1 MAHVSIDQAL
11 DRFLADQQQRLSER
25 TMRNYKD
32 VVELLRDSLNGYAYM
47 SLDERNHAR
56 FEQAFDA
63 GDEEA
68 FCKLFCPELILDHVG
83 EFLGYFMVRKVI
95 AGQELLRAAGTVT
108 KKLAAW
114 LHEQG
119 YVDDDAREIAAER
132 GADAARDLPRAEK
145 LAELLYEESVG
156 TSPSGLDD
164 LPEQDVIEGTL
175 EIERV
180 QPGALFFEGD
190 AGPVAVSKRA
200 STLAQVGWSVTVVLA
215 RVDAAWR
222 IVEVGNVYPG

>member
-25 TMRNYKD
+25 TMRNYEY

-47 SLDERNHAR
+47 SLDERDHAR
-56 FEQAFDA
+56 WEQAFDA

-68 FCKLFCPELILDHVG
+68 FCKLFGPDLILDHVG

-95 AGQELLRAAGTVT
+95 VGQELLRAAGTVT

-145 LAELLYEESVG
+145 LAELLYQESLG
-156 TSPSGLDD
+156 AAPFGLQD

-175 EIERV
+175 EIECV
-180 QPGALFFEGD
+180 QPGALFFENG
-190 AGPVAVSKRA
+190 AGPVAVSKRVSA
-200 STLAQVGWSVTVVLA
+200 LAQVGWSVTVVLA
-215 RVDAAWR
+215 RVDEDWR
-222 IVEVGNVYPG
+222 IIEVGNVYPG

>member
-1 MAHVSIDQAL
+1 MAHESIDQAL
-11 DRFLADQQQRLSER
+11 DRFLADQRLSER

-32 VVELLRDSLNGYAYM
+32 VVELLRDSLSGYAYM
-47 SLDERNHAR
+47 SLDERDHAR

-68 FCKLFCPELILDHVG
+68 FCKLFGPELILDHVG

-108 KKLAAW
+108 KKLTAW

-119 YVDDDAREIAAER
+119 YVDDNAREIAAER

-145 LAELLYEESVG
+145 LAELLYEESLG

-180 QPGALFFEGD
+180 QPGALFFEDG
-190 AGPVAVSKRA
+190 AGPVAVSKQA

-215 RVDAAWR
+215 RLDAAWR

>member
-1 MAHVSIDQAL
+1 MAHESIDQAL
-11 DRFLADQQQRLSER
+11 DRFLADQRRRLSER

-47 SLDERNHAR
+47 SLDERDHAR

-68 FCKLFCPELILDHVG
+68 FCKLFGPELILDHVG

-119 YVDDDAREIAAER
+119 YVDDDALEIAAER

-145 LAELLYEESVG
+145 LAELLYGESLSVL
-156 TSPSGLDD
+156 PSGLDD

-180 QPGALFFEGD
+180 QPGALFFEGG
-190 AGPVAVSKRA
+190 AGPVAVSKRV

-215 RVDAAWR
+215 RLDAAWR